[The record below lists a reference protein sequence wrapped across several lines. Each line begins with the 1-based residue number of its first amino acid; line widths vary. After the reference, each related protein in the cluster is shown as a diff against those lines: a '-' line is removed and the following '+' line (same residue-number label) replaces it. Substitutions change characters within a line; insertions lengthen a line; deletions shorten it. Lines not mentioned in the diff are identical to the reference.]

1 MGQSTDAYLVYG
13 IEIEEDSDSHSIC
26 EALQD
31 ERYKEHSEATKELG
45 VEVISHR
52 SSDCPLYLVVSKKL
66 KNWSW
71 RGFPRK
77 LDLAAL
83 QLVVDEDSSIRDNI
97 DKFCERFE
105 IVNDKKYSWILCSDW
120 S

>member
-13 IEIEEDSDSHSIC
+13 IEVEEDSYSHAIC

-31 ERYKEHSEATKELG
+31 ERYKEHSEATREFG
-45 VEVISHR
+45 VEAISHC
-52 SSDCPLYLVVSKKL
+52 SHDYPMYIIVSTKLANCAYRGHPKKL
-66 KNWSW
+66 
-71 RGFPRK
+71 
-77 LDLAAL
+77 DIAAL
-83 QLVVDEDSSIRDNI
+83 QLVVDEDSYIRDNI
-97 DKFCERFE
+97 DKFFERFG